1 MNTVLSKKAE
11 HYEFS
16 DLLII
21 LDGDDEKY
29 ALEVVLD
36 AAETNA
42 TIINKAIV
50 APGGTLEMRGL
61 IKMTNRAELG
71 RADLTQKVLLLGKD
85 AHATAIPELEIEN
98 NEVKANHAASVGQLD
113 KKLVE
118 YLMRRGFNQQQ
129 ATRLL
134 IQAFVDDVMVS
145 LDEDKQ
151 IILKKRLEMLFEQV
165 FDE

>member
-1 MNTVLSKKAE
+1 
-11 HYEFS
+11 
-16 DLLII
+16 
-21 LDGDDEKY
+21 
-29 ALEVVLD
+29 
-36 AAETNA
+36 
-42 TIINKAIV
+42 
-50 APGGTLEMRGL
+50 
-61 IKMTNRAELG
+61 MTDKAELG

-118 YLMRRGFNQQQ
+118 FLMRRGFSQQQ
-129 ATRLL
+129 STRLL

-151 IILKKRLEMLFEQV
+151 VILKKRLEMLFEQV